1 MVRVTDGD
9 TQAVGVVVNV
19 LVRLRVD
26 VNEFE
31 TEAELVYVALVV
43 PSEVCAISK
52 TRLARSRMACSA
64 VRGIGCSW
72 RHLYSKNSVRS
83 SAKQY
88 NY

>member
-9 TQAVGVVVNV
+9 TQADGVVVNV

-52 TRLARSRMACSA
+52 TRLARSSRMACCA
-64 VRGIGCSW
+64 RNRVLLAPPVQQEQRAQQRETI
-72 RHLYSKNSVRS
+72 
-83 SAKQY
+83 
-88 NY
+88 